1 MRTDELKLDSRYLG
15 GHPLIQPFIKR
26 LRLREYLTEA
36 LGPPDRRLKLDPVD
50 SALLLVRNFV
60 LSRHPLYGVPDW
72 AQQFEPSQLDLDDS
86 RLRLV
91 NDDRLGRTLDRLFRT
106 ELRTLTTQV
115 IVHMAKEFGVDL
127 RRAHQD
133 STTITFSGA
142 YAQRA
147 ARRDGRR
154 RLRIVHGHNKD
165 HRPDLKQLVWS
176 LTVSDDGALPIHY
189 QVFDGN
195 RTDDTLHLETWEAL
209 RHIVGRPDFIYVAD
223 CKLCTREN
231 MGHIDRAGGCFITV
245 LPRTRKEDARFR
257 KYLAE
262 HEVSWLRIWDRRP
275 LRRRDDSPPDRFEAV
290 EAPEP
295 TAEGYRVV
303 WYRSSQKWQRD
314 QQARDHA
321 IQMARQEIQRLREKA
336 GHRALKTR
344 EQVQAAAEDIL
355 NQTDTRAWVKV
366 EIVSRDKHTHRQ
378 AGPGRPGKDTRYV
391 RQTTTV
397 YEPVAVLDE
406 AQIRAAATADGIF
419 PLVTN
424 RTAEQ
429 VDALGLLRIYK
440 YQAFI
445 EKRHEQLK
453 TAAEVMP
460 VNYKSPER
468 IEAFL
473 FLYFLAVTI
482 HAIIE
487 RHVRTAMKNRR
498 LRSIPIYHE
507 ERECKAPTADKI
519 LGLFEP
525 LRRHRL
531 FQDKNVVQTFWDPLT
546 DTQRLVLDL
555 LGVPTAKYGQ

>member
-1 MRTDELKLDSRYLG
+1 MRTDELKLESRYLG
-15 GHPLIQPFIKR
+15 GHPLIRPFVER
-26 LRLREYLTEA
+26 LRLREHLTEA
-36 LGPPDRRLKLDPVD
+36 LGPPERRLKLDPVD
-50 SALLLVRNFV
+50 SALLLIRNFV

-72 AQQFEPSQLDLDDS
+72 VRQFDPSQLDLDDT
-86 RLRLV
+86 LLQLV
-91 NDDRLGRTLDRLFRT
+91 NDDRLGRTLDRLFGAD
-106 ELRTLTTQV
+106 LRTLTTQI

-133 STTITFSGA
+133 STTVTFSGV
-142 YAQRA
+142 YAEGSP
-147 ARRDGRR
+147 RRDGRR

-176 LTVSDDGALPIHY
+176 LTVSADGAVPIHY

-195 RTDDTLHLETWEAL
+195 RTDDTLHVETWEAL

-231 MGHIDRAGGCFITV
+231 MGHLDRAGGCFITV

-257 KYLAE
+257 QYLLD
-262 HEVSWLRIWDRRP
+262 HEVGWECIWERRP
-275 LRRRDDSPPDRFEAV
+275 LRRREDPPERFEAV

-314 QQARDHA
+314 QQARDNA
-321 IQMARQEIQRLREKA
+321 IQMARQEIQRLREKV
-336 GHRALKTR
+336 GRRALKTR
-344 EQVQAAAEDIL
+344 EQVQAAAEEIL

-366 EIVSRDKHTHRQ
+366 EIVPCDKHTHRQ

-397 YEPVAVLDE
+397 YEPVPVLDE
-406 AQIRAAATADGIF
+406 AQIRAAAAADGIF

-424 RTAEQ
+424 KTAEQ
-429 VDALGLLRIYK
+429 LGALELLQIYK
-440 YQAFI
+440 YQAFV

-453 TAAEVMP
+453 TAADVMP

-473 FLYFLAVTI
+473 FLYFVAVTI
-482 HAIIE
+482 HALIE
-487 RHVRTAMKNRR
+487 RQVRAAMKKRR

-507 ERECKAPTADKI
+507 ERECRAPTANKI

-531 FQDKNVVQTFWDPLT
+531 FQDQKVVRTFWDPLT
-546 DTQRLVLDL
+546 DVHRLVLDL
-555 LGVPTAKYGQ
+555 LAVPTAQYGQ

>member
-1 MRTDELKLDSRYLG
+1 MRTDELTLESRYLG
-15 GHPLIQPFIKR
+15 GHPLIRPFMER
-26 LRLREYLTEA
+26 LRLREHLSRA

-50 SALLLVRNFV
+50 SALLLIRNFA
-60 LSRHPLYGVPDW
+60 LSRHPLYGVPEW
-72 AQQFEPSQLDLDDS
+72 ARQFEARQLGLDD
-86 RLRLV
+86 RLLALV
-91 NDDRLGRTLDRLFRT
+91 NDDRLGRTLDRLFQAD
-106 ELRTLTTQV
+106 LRTVTTQI
-115 IVHMAKEFGVDL
+115 IVHMVTEFGIDL

-133 STTITFSGA
+133 STTVSFSGV
-142 YAQRA
+142 YADGPP
-147 ARRDGRR
+147 RRDGRR

-176 LTVSDDGALPIHY
+176 LTVSADGAVPIHY

-195 RTDDTLHLETWEAL
+195 RTDDTLHVETWDAL

-257 KYLAE
+257 QHLVDQ
-262 HEVSWLRIWDRRP
+262 EVGWERIWERRS
-275 LRRRDDSPPDRFEAV
+275 LRRKDDPPERFEAV
-290 EAPEP
+290 EASEP
-295 TAEGYRVV
+295 TVEGYRVV

-314 QQARDHA
+314 QQVRDNA
-321 IQMARQEIQRLREKA
+321 IQLARQEIQRLREKV
-336 GHRALKTR
+336 GRRTLKTR
-344 EQVQAAAEDIL
+344 EQVQAAAQEIL
-355 NQTDTRAWVKV
+355 NQTHTHDWVRV
-366 EIVSRDKHTHRQ
+366 EIVPRDKHTHRQ

-397 YEPVAVLDE
+397 YEPAAVLDE
-406 AQIRAAATADGIF
+406 AQIRAAAAADGIF

-424 RTAEQ
+424 KTAEQ
-429 VDALGLLRIYK
+429 LDALKLLQIYK
-440 YQAFI
+440 YQAFV

-473 FLYFLAVTI
+473 FLYFVAVTI
-482 HAIIE
+482 HALIE
-487 RHVRTAMKNRR
+487 RHVRTAMKKEG

-507 ERECKAPTADKI
+507 ERECRAPTADK
-519 LGLFEP
+519 LLALFEP

-531 FQDKNVVQTFWDPLT
+531 LHSQKEVRTFWDPLT
-546 DTQRLVLDL
+546 EVQRLVLGL
-555 LGVPTAKYGQ
+555 LDVPTAEYGQ